1 MTTPVF
7 LGAAAWMTALLVAS
21 LVKVI
26 SARSTASRILA
37 LDMLILII
45 VALLV
50 LFSSAQGT
58 PHLMETA
65 LVLSLFSLVATLGA
79 ARYYRTGRL
88 FS

>member
-1 MTTPVF
+1 VTTSIFVI
-7 LGAAAWMTALLVAS
+7 AAAWMTVLLVAS

-26 SARSTASRILA
+26 RARSTASRILA

-50 LFSSAQGT
+50 LFSSARGT

-65 LVLSLFSLVATLGA
+65 IVLSLLSLVATLAA
-79 ARYYRTGRL
+79 ARYYRTGRV